1 MIPGVVK
8 KLLARLGRRNEG
20 RSYKL
25 FLRLEMNDFDN
36 SLSELFLSGPD
47 SDFIAF
53 CSGVLERFPVAVNLI
68 DKASDYGTCLD
79 DAMVL
84 FSGYKSDELGSDARD
99 VAEWKRDEVASG
111 KWNLPDADEESVC
124 DLIARRSFAMIDA
137 AEADELDTDRL
148 TLCIG
153 LFSYAAAFCIPSFD
167 AKSFRRLFVLAWFK
181 YFSTVLSLENNDAPA
196 VKGFIS

>member
-36 SLSELFLSGPD
+36 SLSALFLSGPD

-111 KWNLPDADEESVC
+111 KWILPDADEESVC

-181 YFSTVLSLENNDAPA
+181 YFSTVLSLENNDSPA
-196 VKGFIS
+196 GKGFIS

>member
-68 DKASDYGTCLD
+68 DKASDYGACLD

-84 FSGYKSDELGSDARD
+84 FSGYKSDELGSNARD

-111 KWNLPDADEESVC
+111 KWNLPDADEESVS

-196 VKGFIS
+196 GKGFIS

>member
-36 SLSELFLSGPD
+36 SLSELFLSGHD

-53 CSGVLERFPVAVNLI
+53 CRGVLERFPVAVNLI
-68 DKASDYGTCLD
+68 DIASDYGACLD

-111 KWNLPDADEESVC
+111 KWILPDADEESVSE
-124 DLIARRSFAMIDA
+124 LIARRSFAMIDA

-196 VKGFIS
+196 GKGFIS

>member
-25 FLRLEMNDFDN
+25 FLRKEMNDFDN

-68 DKASDYGTCLD
+68 DKASDYGACLD

-99 VAEWKRDEVASG
+99 VAEWKRNEVASG
-111 KWNLPDADEESVC
+111 KWSLPDADEESVS
-124 DLIARRSFAMIDA
+124 DLIARRSFATIDD

>member
-36 SLSELFLSGPD
+36 SLSALFLSGPD

-68 DKASDYGTCLD
+68 DKASDYGACLD

-111 KWNLPDADEESVC
+111 KWSLPDADEESVSE
-124 DLIARRSFAMIDA
+124 LIARRSFAMIDA

>member
-53 CSGVLERFPVAVNLI
+53 CSGVLKRFPVAVNLI
-68 DKASDYGTCLD
+68 DIASDYGACLD

-111 KWNLPDADEESVC
+111 KWILPDADEESASE
-124 DLIARRSFAMIDA
+124 LIARMSFAMIDA

-196 VKGFIS
+196 GKGFIS

>member
-36 SLSELFLSGPD
+36 SLSELFLSGHD

-68 DKASDYGTCLD
+68 DIASDYGACLD

-84 FSGYKSDELGSDARD
+84 FSGYKSDEFGSNARD

-111 KWNLPDADEESVC
+111 KWILPDADEESVC
-124 DLIARRSFAMIDA
+124 DLITRRSFAMIDA

-196 VKGFIS
+196 GKGFIS

>member
-36 SLSELFLSGPD
+36 SLSELFLSGHD

-68 DKASDYGTCLD
+68 DIASDYGACLD

-99 VAEWKRDEVASG
+99 VAEWKRDELASG
-111 KWNLPDADEESVC
+111 RWNLPDADEESASE
-124 DLIARRSFAMIDA
+124 LIARRSFAMIDA

-196 VKGFIS
+196 GKGFIS

>member
-25 FLRLEMNDFDN
+25 FLRLEMNNFDN
-36 SLSELFLSGPD
+36 SLSALFLSGPD

-68 DKASDYGTCLD
+68 DKASDYGACLD

-84 FSGYKSDELGSDARD
+84 FSGYKSDELGSDAGD
-99 VAEWKRDEVASG
+99 VAEWKRDEGASG
-111 KWNLPDADEESVC
+111 KWNLPDADEESVSE
-124 DLIARRSFAMIDA
+124 LIARRSFAMIDA

-196 VKGFIS
+196 GKGFIS

>member
-1 MIPGVVK
+1 
-8 KLLARLGRRNEG
+8 
-20 RSYKL
+20 
-25 FLRLEMNDFDN
+25 MNDFDN
-36 SLSELFLSGPD
+36 NLAELFLAGPD

-53 CSGVLERFPVAVNLI
+53 CSDVLKRFPVAVNLI
-68 DKASDYGTCLD
+68 DTASEYDACLN

-84 FSGYKSDELGSDARD
+84 FSGYRSDELGSDARD

-111 KWNLPDADEESVC
+111 KWILPDADEESASE
-124 DLIARRSFAMIDA
+124 LIARRSFAMIDA

-196 VKGFIS
+196 GKDFIS

>member
-36 SLSELFLSGPD
+36 SLSELFLSGHD

-53 CSGVLERFPVAVNLI
+53 CRGVLERFPVAVNLI
-68 DKASDYGTCLD
+68 ETASEYDACLD
-79 DAMVL
+79 DSMVL

-111 KWNLPDADEESVC
+111 RWNLPDADEESVSE
-124 DLIARRSFAMIDA
+124 LISRRSFAMIDA

-196 VKGFIS
+196 GKGFIS

>member
-1 MIPGVVK
+1 
-8 KLLARLGRRNEG
+8 
-20 RSYKL
+20 
-25 FLRLEMNDFDN
+25 MNDFDN
-36 SLSELFLSGPD
+36 SLSALFLSGPD

-68 DKASDYGTCLD
+68 DKASDYGACLD

-84 FSGYKSDELGSDARD
+84 FSGYKSDELGSNARD

-111 KWNLPDADEESVC
+111 KWILPDADEESVC

>member
-36 SLSELFLSGPD
+36 SLSALFLSGPD

-68 DKASDYGTCLD
+68 DKASDYGACLD

-111 KWNLPDADEESVC
+111 KWNLPDADEESASE
-124 DLIARRSFAMIDA
+124 LIARRSFAMIDA

-148 TLCIG
+148 TMCIG

-196 VKGFIS
+196 GKGFIS

>member
-1 MIPGVVK
+1 MIPGVGK

-68 DKASDYGTCLD
+68 DIASDYGACLD

-84 FSGYKSDELGSDARD
+84 FSGYKSDELGSNARD

-111 KWNLPDADEESVC
+111 KWILPDADEESVC

-181 YFSTVLSLENNDAPA
+181 YFSTVLSLENNNAPA
-196 VKGFIS
+196 GKGFIS

>member
-36 SLSELFLSGPD
+36 SLSELFLSGHD

-68 DKASDYGTCLD
+68 DIASDYGACLD

-84 FSGYKSDELGSDARD
+84 FSGYKSDELGSNARD

-111 KWNLPDADEESVC
+111 KWILPDADEESVC

-196 VKGFIS
+196 GNGFIS

>member
-36 SLSELFLSGPD
+36 SLSELFLSGHD

-68 DKASDYGTCLD
+68 DIASDYGACLD

-84 FSGYKSDELGSDARD
+84 FSGYKSDELGSNARD

-111 KWNLPDADEESVC
+111 KWILPDADEESVC

-181 YFSTVLSLENNDAPA
+181 YFSTVLSLENNEAPA
-196 VKGFIS
+196 GKGFIS

>member
-1 MIPGVVK
+1 MIPNPVK
-8 KLLARLGRRNEG
+8 KLLARLGRRIEG
-20 RSYKL
+20 RSYKP
-25 FLRLEMNDFDN
+25 FFIEEMTDFDN
-36 SLSELFLSGPD
+36 KLAELFLAGPD

-53 CSGVLERFPVAVNLI
+53 CDGVLKKYPVAVNLI
-68 DKASDYGTCLD
+68 DKASDYGACLD

-111 KWNLPDADEESVC
+111 KWILPDADEESVC

-196 VKGFIS
+196 GKGFIS

>member
-36 SLSELFLSGPD
+36 SLSALFLSGPD

-68 DKASDYGTCLD
+68 DKASDYGACLD

-111 KWNLPDADEESVC
+111 KWSLPDADEESVSE
-124 DLIARRSFAMIDA
+124 LIARRSFAMIDA

-181 YFSTVLSLENNDAPA
+181 YFSTVLSLENNVAPA
-196 VKGFIS
+196 GKDFIS

>member
-53 CSGVLERFPVAVNLI
+53 CSGVLKRFPVAVNLI
-68 DKASDYGTCLD
+68 ETASEYDACLN

-84 FSGYKSDELGSDARD
+84 FSGYRSDELGSDARD

-111 KWNLPDADEESVC
+111 KWILPDADEESASE
-124 DLIARRSFAMIDA
+124 LIARRSFAMIDA
-137 AEADELDTDRL
+137 AAADELDTDRL

-153 LFSYAAAFCIPSFD
+153 LFSYSAAFCIPSFD

-181 YFSTVLSLENNDAPA
+181 YFSTVLSLENNDVPA
-196 VKGFIS
+196 GKGFIS

>member
-68 DKASDYGTCLD
+68 DIASDYGACLD

-84 FSGYKSDELGSDARD
+84 FSGYKSDELGSNARD

-111 KWNLPDADEESVC
+111 KWILPDADEESVC

-196 VKGFIS
+196 GKGFIS

>member
-53 CSGVLERFPVAVNLI
+53 CSGVLERFPVSVNLI
-68 DKASDYGTCLD
+68 ETASEYDACLN

-84 FSGYKSDELGSDARD
+84 FSGYRSDELGSDARD

-111 KWNLPDADEESVC
+111 KWILPDADEESVC

-196 VKGFIS
+196 GKGFIS

>member
-36 SLSELFLSGPD
+36 NLSELFLSGHD

-68 DKASDYGTCLD
+68 DIASDYGACLD

-84 FSGYKSDELGSDARD
+84 FSGYKSDELGSNARD

-111 KWNLPDADEESVC
+111 KWILPDADEESVC

-196 VKGFIS
+196 GKGFIS

>member
-36 SLSELFLSGPD
+36 SLSALFLSGPD

-68 DKASDYGTCLD
+68 DKASDYGACLD

-84 FSGYKSDELGSDARD
+84 FSGYKSDELGSNARD
-99 VAEWKRDEVASG
+99 VAEWKKDEVASG
-111 KWNLPDADEESVC
+111 KWILPDADEESVC

-196 VKGFIS
+196 GKDFIS

>member
-36 SLSELFLSGPD
+36 SLSALFLSGPD

-68 DKASDYGTCLD
+68 DKASDYGACLD

-111 KWNLPDADEESVC
+111 KWNLPDADEESVSE
-124 DLIARRSFAMIDA
+124 LIARRSFAMIDA

-181 YFSTVLSLENNDAPA
+181 YFSTVLSLENNVAPA
-196 VKGFIS
+196 GKGFIS

>member
-1 MIPGVVK
+1 
-8 KLLARLGRRNEG
+8 
-20 RSYKL
+20 
-25 FLRLEMNDFDN
+25 MNDFDN

-68 DKASDYGTCLD
+68 DIASDYGACLG

-111 KWNLPDADEESVC
+111 KWNLPDADEESVSE
-124 DLIARRSFAMIDA
+124 LIARRSFAMIDA

>member
-36 SLSELFLSGPD
+36 SLSELFLSGHD

-68 DKASDYGTCLD
+68 DIASDYGACLD

-84 FSGYKSDELGSDARD
+84 FSGYKSDELGSNARD

-111 KWNLPDADEESVC
+111 KWILPDADEESVC

-153 LFSYAAAFCIPSFD
+153 LFSYVAAFCIPSFD

-196 VKGFIS
+196 GKDFIS

>member
-36 SLSELFLSGPD
+36 SLSALFLSGPD
-47 SDFIAF
+47 TDFIAF

-68 DKASDYGTCLD
+68 DKASDYGACLD

-111 KWNLPDADEESVC
+111 KWNLPDADEESVSE
-124 DLIARRSFAMIDA
+124 LIARRSFAMIDA

-148 TLCIG
+148 TLCVG

-196 VKGFIS
+196 GKGFIS

>member
-68 DKASDYGTCLD
+68 DIASDYGACLD

-99 VAEWKRDEVASG
+99 VAEWKRNELASG
-111 KWNLPDADEESVC
+111 RWNLPDADEESASE
-124 DLIARRSFAMIDA
+124 LIARRSFAMIDA

-196 VKGFIS
+196 GKGFIS

>member
-68 DKASDYGTCLD
+68 DKASDYGACLD

-99 VAEWKRDEVASG
+99 VAEWKRNELTSG
-111 KWNLPDADEESVC
+111 RWNLPDADEESASE
-124 DLIARRSFAMIDA
+124 LIARRSFAMIDA

-196 VKGFIS
+196 GKGFIS

>member
-68 DKASDYGTCLD
+68 DKASDYGACLD

-111 KWNLPDADEESVC
+111 RWILTDADEESMS

-196 VKGFIS
+196 GKGFIS

>member
-36 SLSELFLSGPD
+36 SLSELFLSGHD

-68 DKASDYGTCLD
+68 DIASDYGACLD

-84 FSGYKSDELGSDARD
+84 FSGYKSDELGSNARD

-111 KWNLPDADEESVC
+111 KWILPDADEESVC

-148 TLCIG
+148 TLCVG

-181 YFSTVLSLENNDAPA
+181 YFSTVLSLENNDSPA
-196 VKGFIS
+196 GKGFIS

>member
-36 SLSELFLSGPD
+36 SLSELFLSGHD

-68 DKASDYGTCLD
+68 DIASDYCACLD

-84 FSGYKSDELGSDARD
+84 FSGYKSDELGSNARD

-111 KWNLPDADEESVC
+111 KWILPDADEESVC
-124 DLIARRSFAMIDA
+124 DLIARRSFAMIDS

-196 VKGFIS
+196 GKDFIS

>member
-36 SLSELFLSGPD
+36 SLSELFLSGHD

-53 CSGVLERFPVAVNLI
+53 CRGVLERFPVAVNLI
-68 DKASDYGTCLD
+68 DIASDYGACLD

-111 KWNLPDADEESVC
+111 RWNLPDADEESVSE
-124 DLIARRSFAMIDA
+124 LISRRSFAMIDA

-167 AKSFRRLFVLAWFK
+167 AKSCRRLFVLAWFK

-196 VKGFIS
+196 GKGFSS

>member
-36 SLSELFLSGPD
+36 SLSALFLSGPD

-53 CSGVLERFPVAVNLI
+53 CRGVLERFPVAVNLI
-68 DKASDYGTCLD
+68 DKASDYGACLD

-84 FSGYKSDELGSDARD
+84 FSGYKSDELGSNARD
-99 VAEWKRDEVASG
+99 VAEWKKDEVASG
-111 KWNLPDADEESVC
+111 KWILPDADEESVC

-196 VKGFIS
+196 GKGFIS

>member
-1 MIPGVVK
+1 
-8 KLLARLGRRNEG
+8 
-20 RSYKL
+20 
-25 FLRLEMNDFDN
+25 MNDFDN
-36 SLSELFLSGPD
+36 SLSALFLSGPD
-47 SDFIAF
+47 SYFIEF

-68 DKASDYGTCLD
+68 DTASEYDACLN

-84 FSGYKSDELGSDARD
+84 FSGYRSDELGSDARD

-111 KWNLPDADEESVC
+111 KWILPDADEESVC

-196 VKGFIS
+196 GKGFIS

>member
-36 SLSELFLSGPD
+36 SLSALFLSGPD

-68 DKASDYGTCLD
+68 DIASEYDACLN

-84 FSGYKSDELGSDARD
+84 FSGYRSDELGSDTRD

-111 KWNLPDADEESVC
+111 RWILTDADEESVSY
-124 DLIARRSFAMIDA
+124 LIARRSFAMIDA

-196 VKGFIS
+196 GKGFIS

>member
-36 SLSELFLSGPD
+36 SLSALFLSGPD

-68 DKASDYGTCLD
+68 DKASDYGACLD

-111 KWNLPDADEESVC
+111 RWNLPDADEESVSE
-124 DLIARRSFAMIDA
+124 LIARRSFAMIDA

-181 YFSTVLSLENNDAPA
+181 YFSTVLSLENNVAPA
-196 VKGFIS
+196 GKDFIS